1 VSERKAGDVATKT
14 DTAAPERPA
23 GTREAILDAA
33 EKLFAERG
41 FAGTS
46 VRDIV
51 RASESSPPSL
61 YHFFGSKENLLV
73 ELVADR
79 YASYCDALEAHLAT
93 ATSAFEVC
101 KQLIDFVLTNMN
113 QQPNTAKF
121 LFSIMF
127 GPQQDIPKEPL
138 KELLVRWELIVHQR
152 LNDLAPGVP
161 EERIIF
167 ARTML
172 NGLITPPVLLF
183 LTSGTT
189 TFPPDLSACLA
200 LRVADVLTDRH
211 PVCAWP
217 SFAVDEKRAD

>member
-1 VSERKAGDVATKT
+1 MSVAERST
-14 DTAAPERPA
+14 
-23 GTREAILDAA
+23 GTRAAILDAA
-33 EKLFAERG
+33 EALFADRG

-51 RASESSPPSL
+51 RDSDSSPPSL

-79 YASYCDALEAHLAT
+79 YESYCDGLETHLEAAT
-93 ATSAFEVC
+93 TAFEVC
-101 KQLIDFVLTNMN
+101 KLLIDFVLTNMS

-127 GPQQDIPKEPL
+127 GPQQDIPKGPL
-138 KELLVRWELIVHQR
+138 RELLVRWELIVHKR
-152 LNDLAPGVP
+152 LVDVAPEAP
-161 EERIIF
+161 EVRVVF

-183 LTSGTT
+183 LTSGIT
-189 TFPPDLSACLA
+189 TFPTNLSTCFA
-200 LRVADVLTDRH
+200 LRVADVLTDHH
-211 PVCAWP
+211 PVCALP
-217 SFAVDEKRAD
+217 SFAVDAKRAD

>member
-1 VSERKAGDVATKT
+1 MGSKPETSEA
-14 DTAAPERPA
+14 ERPA
-23 GTREAILDAA
+23 GTREAILAAA
-33 EKLFAERG
+33 EELFAERG

-51 RASESSPPSL
+51 RVSKSSPPSL

-73 ELVADR
+73 ELVTDR
-79 YASYCDALEAHLAT
+79 YNRYCDGLEAKLASA
-93 ATSAFEVC
+93 ATPFEVC
-101 KQLIDFVLTNMN
+101 EQFFGFALSNIAQEPK
-113 QQPNTAKF
+113 TAKF

-138 KELLVRWELIVHQR
+138 RELLVRWELIVHER
-152 LNDLAPGVP
+152 LSNVAPDAP
-161 EERIIF
+161 EVRLTF

-183 LTSGTT
+183 LTAGINR
-189 TFPPDLSACLA
+189 FPAELPECLA
-200 LRVADVLTDRH
+200 YRVADVLTDDR

-217 SFAVDEKRAD
+217 SLGMDNR

>member
-1 VSERKAGDVATKT
+1 MASKAQTAASER
-14 DTAAPERPA
+14 PP

-33 EKLFAERG
+33 ERLFAERG

-51 RASESSPPSL
+51 RDSHSSPPSL

-79 YASYCDALEAHLAT
+79 YARYCDALEAHLAT
-93 ATSAFEVC
+93 ASNAFEVC
-101 KQLIDFVLTNMN
+101 KQLLDFVVTNME
-113 QQPNTAKF
+113 QQPHTAKF

-138 KELLVRWELIVHQR
+138 RELLVRWELIVHRR
-152 LNDLAPGVP
+152 LQELAPEAP
-161 EERIIF
+161 EERIAF

-189 TFPPDLSACLA
+189 QFPSDLSTCFA
-200 LRVADVLTDRH
+200 LRVADALTDRH
-211 PVCAWP
+211 PVCALP
-217 SFAVDEKRAD
+217 SFTLDHDRAD

>member
-1 VSERKAGDVATKT
+1 MSVAERST
-14 DTAAPERPA
+14 
-23 GTREAILDAA
+23 GTRAAILDAA
-33 EKLFAERG
+33 EALFAERG

-51 RASESSPPSL
+51 RASQSSPPSL

-73 ELVADR
+73 ELVTDR
-79 YASYCDALEAHLAT
+79 YESYCDALEAHLAT
-93 ATSAFEVC
+93 ATTAFEVC
-101 KQLIDFVLTNMN
+101 KQLIDFVLTNMS

-138 KELLVRWELIVHQR
+138 QELLVRWELIVHKR
-152 LNDLAPGVP
+152 LVRVAPDAP
-161 EERIIF
+161 EERIVF

-172 NGLITPPVLLF
+172 NGMITPPVLLF
-183 LTSGTT
+183 LTSGITV
-189 TFPPDLSACLA
+189 FPDDLSTCFA

-211 PVCAWP
+211 PVCALP
-217 SFAVDEKRAD
+217 SFAVDEDRAD

>member
-1 VSERKAGDVATKT
+1 MAPKT
-14 DTAAPERPA
+14 QPAASDRPV
-23 GTREAILDAA
+23 GTRNAILDAA

-51 RASESSPPSL
+51 RDSQSSPPSL

-79 YASYCDALEAHLAT
+79 YASYCDALESELAS
-93 ATSAFEVC
+93 ASSAFEVC
-101 KQLIDFVLTNMN
+101 KQLLDFTLGNME
-113 QQPNTAKF
+113 QQPHTAKF

-138 KELLVRWELIVHQR
+138 RELLVRWELIVQR
-152 LNDLAPGVP
+152 RLREVAPDVADD
-161 EERIIF
+161 RIAF

-183 LTSGTT
+183 LTSGTAV
-189 TFPPDLSACLA
+189 FPLDLSTCFA
-200 LRVADVLTDRH
+200 LRVADALTDQH
-211 PVCAWP
+211 PVCALP
-217 SFAVDEKRAD
+217 SFSIDQD

>member
-1 VSERKAGDVATKT
+1 MASKAPTAASER
-14 DTAAPERPA
+14 PS

-33 EKLFAERG
+33 ERLFAEHG

-51 RASESSPPSL
+51 RDSHSSPPSL

-79 YASYCDALEAHLAT
+79 YSSYCDSLEAELESAS
-93 ATSAFEVC
+93 SAFEVC
-101 KQLIDFVLTNMN
+101 KKLLDFTLTNME
-113 QQPNTAKF
+113 QQPHTAKF

-138 KELLVRWELIVHQR
+138 RDLLVRWELIVHRR
-152 LNDLAPGVP
+152 LREVAPDVD
-161 EERIIF
+161 EVRIAF

-172 NGLITPPVLLF
+172 NGLITPPVMLF
-183 LTSGTT
+183 LTSGTAV
-189 TFPPDLSACLA
+189 FPSDLSTCFA
-200 LRVADVLTDRH
+200 LRVADALTDRH
-211 PVCAWP
+211 PVCALP
-217 SFAVDEKRAD
+217 SFSVDPD